1 MLIHLDPEDLVDLH
15 VSVVVELMRVMFE
28 RCRVRV
34 ARLLTHFF
42 LLLRAHKPGW
52 STKGDGVFHLLLLV
66 IDLFC
71 DHFLHI
77 FVTIFGVGL
86 RSVFDCLGGLCKV
99 STFVN
104 SVCKHIFEPSFPL
117 SCSTVAV
124 AASLSAMVWLQNWS
138 RSNKC
143 LRGGGLYA
151 VSPPL

>member
-1 MLIHLDPEDLVDLH
+1 MLIHLDPEVDYH
-15 VSVVVELMRVMFE
+15 FSVVVEVVLVMFE
-28 RCRVRV
+28 RCRVVV

-71 DHFLHI
+71 DHFLQI
-77 FVTIFGVGL
+77 FLTILGVGL
-86 RSVFDCLGGLCKV
+86 RRFFDCLGGLCKV

-117 SCSTVAV
+117 SCSTLAV
-124 AASLSAMVWLQNWS
+124 AASLSAMFWLQNWS

-143 LRGGGLYA
+143 LRGGDYTQFR
-151 VSPPL
+151 PPL